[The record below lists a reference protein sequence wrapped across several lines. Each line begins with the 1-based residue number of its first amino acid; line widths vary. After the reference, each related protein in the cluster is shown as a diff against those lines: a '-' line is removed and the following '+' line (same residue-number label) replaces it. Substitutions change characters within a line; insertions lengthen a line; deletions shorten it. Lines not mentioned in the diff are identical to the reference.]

1 MKEVFKK
8 LCGREPMTA
17 QERESV
23 ALLPF
28 VVVFGFVLFGLAV
41 VLG

>member
-8 LCGREPMTA
+8 LFGLEPMSA
-17 QERESV
+17 EDRESF

-41 VLG
+41 VFG